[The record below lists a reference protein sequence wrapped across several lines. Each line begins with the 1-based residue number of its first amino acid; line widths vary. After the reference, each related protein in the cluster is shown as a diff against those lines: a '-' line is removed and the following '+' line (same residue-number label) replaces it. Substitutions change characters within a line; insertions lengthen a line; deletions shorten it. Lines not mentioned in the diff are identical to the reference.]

1 MIAGFSLDNL
11 TLWALQA
18 VLVASV
24 GALLP
29 LVLRIRH
36 PRSLLAYYH
45 AVLLLC
51 FALPVI
57 QPWQDSLAVVAP
69 SSLQVPSQAAAVS
82 WGTVITWILVL
93 GSFAKLCWL
102 GIGVWQLRR
111 YRRFAIPLSPIPD
124 SIRGAT
130 RIIGADAL
138 FCVSQQVSGPATLGH
153 IDPIVLLPTSFK
165 SLDAEAQHSIACHE
179 LLHVRRKDWLATMV
193 EEILSAFLWFNPGA
207 WWVLA
212 QARLSREQLV
222 DFEVVRLTAREP
234 YVKALLSMAVVSR
247 RGWAFPAASFLNE
260 GHLVHRMRL
269 LLMESKR
276 SALRLCASWVSVT
289 SLLVLTVSGACIWF
303 PLSGEAHTITML
315 AGRLVSPQL
324 VVRRDR
330 LFRIDPPL
338 GLRNFTIA
346 VPAPER
352 RVVFG
357 FVGGPGPSHQEGLV
371 FRPPP
376 LPPAP
381 PPQPGGFSF
390 LEARGVRMFHPGQIV
405 SPEEIERLRKAL
417 GDRLELTVSQAEDG
431 TIERVTVIGRSLSN
445 VSNPVPTRIPF
456 TSAESAGSA
465 DRVD

>member
-1 MIAGFSLDNL
+1 MIAAFSLDNL

-18 VLVASV
+18 TLVASV
-24 GALLP
+24 GAILP

-57 QPWQDSLAVVAP
+57 QPWQDSLSVVAP
-69 SSLQVPSQAAAVS
+69 SSLQLPPQAAALS

-93 GSFAKLCWL
+93 GSVAKLCWL
-102 GIGVWQLRR
+102 GMGLWQLRR
-111 YRRFAIPLSPIPD
+111 YRKFAIPLSPIPD
-124 SIRGAT
+124 SIREAT

-138 FCVSQQVSGPATLGH
+138 FRVSQQVTGPATLGH

-165 SLDAEAQHSIACHE
+165 SLDAEAQRSIACHE
-179 LLHVRRKDWLATMV
+179 LLHVRRRDWLATMV
-193 EEILSAFLWFNPGA
+193 EEIFSAFLWFNPGA

-222 DFEVVRLTAREP
+222 DSEVVRLTAREP

-247 RGWAFPAASFLNE
+247 RGWALPAASFLNE
-260 GHLVHRMRL
+260 GHLIHRLRL

-276 SALRLCASWVSVT
+276 SAVRLCASYVSVA
-289 SLLVLTVSGACIWF
+289 SLLVLTVSGAFIWL

-315 AGRLVSPQL
+315 TAHPVGPQF

-330 LFRIDPPL
+330 PVRIDPSL

-346 VPAPER
+346 VPAPDR
-352 RVVFG
+352 RVVVG
-357 FVGGPGPSHQEGLV
+357 FVGGPGPSQEGL
-371 FRPPP
+371 FFGPPP
-376 LPPAP
+376 HHHHHRH
-381 PPQPGGFSF
+381 PQAGLVSSRHAGFGCFIPDRSS
-390 LEARGVRMFHPGQIV
+390 ARR
-405 SPEEIERLRKAL
+405 R
-417 GDRLELTVSQAEDG
+417 
-431 TIERVTVIGRSLSN
+431 
-445 VSNPVPTRIPF
+445 
-456 TSAESAGSA
+456 
-465 DRVD
+465 

>member
-1 MIAGFSLDNL
+1 MIAGISLDNL

-24 GALLP
+24 GAILP

-36 PRSLLAYYH
+36 PRSLLAYYR

-51 FALPVI
+51 FALPMI

-69 SSLQVPSQAAAVS
+69 SSLQLPSQAAAGS
-82 WGTVITWILVL
+82 WGTVITWILLL
-93 GSFAKLCWL
+93 GSLAKLCWL

-111 YRRFAIPLSPIPD
+111 YRKFAVPLSPTPD
-124 SIRGAT
+124 SIREAT

-138 FCVSQQVSGPATLGH
+138 FCVSEQVSGPATLGH
-153 IDPIVLLPTSFK
+153 IDPIVLLPSSFK

-179 LLHVRRKDWLATMV
+179 LLHVRRKDWLATMA
-193 EEILSAFLWFNPGA
+193 EEIFSAFLWFNPGA

-222 DFEVVRLTAREP
+222 DSEVVLLTAREP

-276 SALRLCASWVSVT
+276 SALRLCASWVSVV
-289 SLLVLTVSGACIWF
+289 SLLVLTVSGAFIWF
-303 PLSGEAHTITML
+303 PLSGEAHTITSL
-315 AGRLVSPQL
+315 TVPRVSTQF

-330 LFRIDPPL
+330 LFRIDPSL

-346 VPAPER
+346 VPAPET

-357 FVGGPGPSHQEGLV
+357 FDGGP
-371 FRPPP
+371 PPP
-376 LPPAP
+376 LLPPP
-381 PPQPGGFSF
+381 PPQPGAFSF
-390 LEARGVRMFHPGQIV
+390 LEARGVRMFHPGEIV

-445 VSNPVPTRIPF
+445 VSNPVPARIPL

>member
-1 MIAGFSLDNL
+1 VIAGFSLDNL

-69 SSLQVPSQAAAVS
+69 SSLQLPSQAAAVS
-82 WGTVITWILVL
+82 WGNVITWILML

-111 YRRFAIPLSPIPD
+111 YRKFAIPLYPIPD
-124 SIRGAT
+124 SIREAT

-138 FCVSQQVSGPATLGH
+138 FCVSQHVKGPATLGH

-276 SALRLCASWVSVT
+276 SALRLCASWVSVV
-289 SLLVLTVSGACIWF
+289 SLLVLTVSGAFIWF
-303 PLSGEAHTITML
+303 PLSGEAHTITSL
-315 AGRLVSPQL
+315 TAPRVSAQF
-324 VVRRDR
+324 VVRHDR
-330 LFRIDPPL
+330 PFRIDPPQ

-346 VPAPER
+346 VQAPER

-357 FVGGPGPSHQEGLV
+357 FVAGPGPSQEGLLS
-371 FRPPP
+371 PPP
-376 LPPAP
+376 LPPL
-381 PPQPGGFSF
+381 QPGGFGF

>member
-1 MIAGFSLDNL
+1 M
-11 TLWALQA
+11 
-18 VLVASV
+18 
-24 GALLP
+24 
-29 LVLRIRH
+29 
-36 PRSLLAYYH
+36 
-45 AVLLLC
+45 
-51 FALPVI
+51 I

-69 SSLQVPSQAAAVS
+69 SSLQLPSQAAAVS
-82 WGTVITWILVL
+82 WGTVISWILLL
-93 GSFAKLCWL
+93 GCLAKLCWL

-111 YRRFAIPLSPIPD
+111 YRKFAIPLSPIPD
-124 SIRGAT
+124 SIREAT

-138 FCVSQQVSGPATLGH
+138 FCVSRQVSGPATLGH
-153 IDPIVLLPTSFK
+153 IDPIVLLPASFR

-193 EEILSAFLWFNPGA
+193 EEIFSAFLWFNPGA

-222 DFEVVRLTAREP
+222 DSEVVRLTAREP

-276 SALRLCASWVSVT
+276 SALRLCASWVSVV
-289 SLLVLTVSGACIWF
+289 SLLVLTLSGAFIWF
-303 PLSGEAHTITML
+303 PLSGEAHTITSL
-315 AGRLVSPQL
+315 TPPGVSAQP

-330 LFRIDPPL
+330 LFRIDPSL
-338 GLRNFTIA
+338 GPGNFTIA
-346 VPAPER
+346 VPPPER

-357 FVGGPGPSHQEGLV
+357 FVGGP
-371 FRPPP
+371 PPP
-376 LPPAP
+376 LLPPPP

-445 VSNPVPTRIPF
+445 VSNPVPARIPL

>member
-93 GSFAKLCWL
+93 GSFAKLSWL

-124 SIRGAT
+124 SIREAT

-193 EEILSAFLWFNPGA
+193 EEIFSAFLWFNPGA

-222 DFEVVRLTAREP
+222 DSEVVRLTAREP

-276 SALRLCASWVSVT
+276 SALRLCASWVSVV
-289 SLLVLTVSGACIWF
+289 SLLVLTVSGAFIWF

-346 VPAPER
+346 VPAPET

-357 FVGGPGPSHQEGLV
+357 FVGGPPPLLP
-371 FRPPP
+371 PPP
-376 LPPAP
+376 LR
-381 PPQPGGFSF
+381 QPSGFSF

-445 VSNPVPTRIPF
+445 VSNPVPARIPL
-456 TSAESAGSA
+456 TPAESAGSA